1 MKPAEV
7 YALKAI
13 VRAAASVAGEKS
25 PQKNTSER
33 SIRKQHNYKSPE
45 SVWDRFFPMQKA

>member
-7 YALKAI
+7 YVLKAI

-25 PQKNTSER
+25 PQKKAGER
-33 SIRKQHNYKSPE
+33 NGRKPYNYKSPE
-45 SVWDRFFPMQKA
+45 SLWDRFFPMQNA